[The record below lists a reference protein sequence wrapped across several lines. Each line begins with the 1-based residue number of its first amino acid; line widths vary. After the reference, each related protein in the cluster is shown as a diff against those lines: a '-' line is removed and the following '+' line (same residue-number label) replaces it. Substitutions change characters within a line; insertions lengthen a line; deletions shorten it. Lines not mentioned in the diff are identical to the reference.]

1 MAFHLAFLLNE
12 VIVKHDGKLMAFT
25 YHKIFGHTT

>member
-1 MAFHLAFLLNE
+1 MAFHLTFLLNE
-12 VIVKHDGKLMAFT
+12 VIVKHDGKAFT